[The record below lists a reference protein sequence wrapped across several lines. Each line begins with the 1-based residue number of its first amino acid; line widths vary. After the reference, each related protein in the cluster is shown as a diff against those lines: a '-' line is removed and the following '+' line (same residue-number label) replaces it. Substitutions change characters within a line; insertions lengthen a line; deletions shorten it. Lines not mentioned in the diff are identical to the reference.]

1 MGGNRKHLAMTITP
15 NKWELD
21 VQGYLNV
28 CNITDPLPR
37 KQIRDFAAGVND
49 LGLWNSMVCWPLRSS
64 QNYGSGATAFSLGGL
79 GTFNGTLVNGP
90 TWGVDGITFDGAS
103 SQEINIG
110 NALNFTSEPF
120 SILAKAEA
128 AVSATPRAIAARWN
142 TSNNR
147 SWFFGTPT
155 ASGFRVSPTGLN
167 EGPSTSF
174 SNASVNEVLSAHFQP
189 STHIRIYRESVL
201 NNSTTASIPASAFNA
216 TSATTFIG
224 GRGGADSFTGKIRA
238 VVAVYNTTQQQH
250 EALIPL
256 LATL

>member
-1 MGGNRKHLAMTITP
+1 M
-15 NKWELD
+15 
-21 VQGYLNV
+21 
-28 CNITDPLPR
+28 PLPFHR
-37 KQIRDFAAGVND
+37 RRLDPDAADFCRRSGAPDRAAINAFVRGVKD
-49 LGLWNSMVCWPLRSS
+49 LGLWNNMVCWPLRSS
-64 QNYGSGATAFSLGGL
+64 QNAGNGDTVYSLGGL
-79 GTFNGTLVNGP
+79 GTFNGTRVNGP
-90 TWGVDGITFDGAS
+90 TWGTDGITFDSAA

-128 AVSATPRAIAARWN
+128 AVSATPGAIAARWN
-142 TSNNR
+142 VSSNR
-147 SWFFGTPT
+147 SWFFGGPT
-155 ASGFRVSPTGLN
+155 ASGFRASPSGLN
-167 EGPSTSF
+167 EGPSISF
-174 SNASVNEVLSAHFQP
+174 SNAAVNEVLSAHFQP

-201 NNSTTASIPASAFNA
+201 DSSTTTSIPASAFNA

-224 GRGGADSFTGKIRA
+224 GRGGADFFTGKIRA